1 MTRTQFGFAI
11 GFAIAVVWAVAG
23 FWVMLGAVVAG
34 VVGFGIARVLDGRV
48 DLNRFVDRLSSG
60 RR

>member
-1 MTRTQFGFAI
+1 MTRTQFGFAV
-11 GFAIAVVWAVAG
+11 GFAVATVWAVAG

-34 VVGFGIARVLDGRV
+34 GFGFGVARVLDGRV
-48 DLNRFVDRLSSG
+48 DLNAMVDRLSAN